1 MNNVPSAGTVNTD
14 PVDPRKMTA
23 VQLVTGFNGFGLHT
37 FYSILRSFPN
47 LYENFIF
54 VSVAVVDSGSFKG
67 AGEVKALEESVKAGL
82 QKYVDL
88 ARTLGFA
95 ADYRT
100 ATGTDVV
107 ETAVS
112 LCKSIAK
119 EFPNS
124 TFYTGQ
130 IVFRH
135 ESPFQKI
142 LHNET
147 AFAIQ
152 RNLQFSGITTVIL
165 PVQAEE

>member
-1 MNNVPSAGTVNTD
+1 MD
-14 PVDPRKMTA
+14 PPDPRKMTA

-37 FYSILRSFPN
+37 FYSIIKSFPN

-67 AGEVKALEESVKAGL
+67 AGEVKALEESVQAGL

-95 ADYRT
+95 ADCRT

-107 ETAVS
+107 ETAVT
-112 LCKSIAK
+112 LCQSIAK

-130 IVFRH
+130 VVFRH
-135 ESPFQKI
+135 ESPFHKV

>member
-1 MNNVPSAGTVNTD
+1 M
-14 PVDPRKMTA
+14 
-23 VQLVTGFNGFGLHT
+23 
-37 FYSILRSFPN
+37 
-47 LYENFIF
+47 
-54 VSVAVVDSGSFKG
+54 
-67 AGEVKALEESVKAGL
+67 KALEDSVKADL

-95 ADYRT
+95 ADLRT

-112 LCKSIAK
+112 LCQSIAK
-119 EFPNS
+119 EYPNS

-152 RNLQFSGITTVIL
+152 RNLQFGGITTVIL

>member
-1 MNNVPSAGTVNTD
+1 
-14 PVDPRKMTA
+14 
-23 VQLVTGFNGFGLHT
+23 
-37 FYSILRSFPN
+37 
-47 LYENFIF
+47 
-54 VSVAVVDSGSFKG
+54 
-67 AGEVKALEESVKAGL
+67 
-82 QKYVDL
+82 VDL

-95 ADYRT
+95 ADCRT

-107 ETAVS
+107 ETAVA
-112 LCKSIAK
+112 LCQSIK
-119 EFPNS
+119 EEFPSS

-135 ESPFQKI
+135 ESPFHKL

>member
-1 MNNVPSAGTVNTD
+1 
-14 PVDPRKMTA
+14 
-23 VQLVTGFNGFGLHT
+23 
-37 FYSILRSFPN
+37 
-47 LYENFIF
+47 
-54 VSVAVVDSGSFKG
+54 
-67 AGEVKALEESVKAGL
+67 
-82 QKYVDL
+82 
-88 ARTLGFA
+88 
-95 ADYRT
+95 

-107 ETAVS
+107 ETAVA
-112 LCKSIAK
+112 LCQSIAE
-119 EFPNS
+119 EFPDS

-135 ESPFQKI
+135 ESPFHKF

>member
-1 MNNVPSAGTVNTD
+1 
-14 PVDPRKMTA
+14 
-23 VQLVTGFNGFGLHT
+23 
-37 FYSILRSFPN
+37 
-47 LYENFIF
+47 
-54 VSVAVVDSGSFKG
+54 VDSGSFKG
-67 AGEVKALEESVKAGL
+67 AGEVTALEGSVKEGL

-95 ADYRT
+95 ADFRT

-112 LCKSIAK
+112 LCQSIAK

-135 ESPFQKI
+135 EGPFQKI